1 MRGGRPAAWLLGV
14 LVLSAIVITVPA
26 GRRPFWS
33 SDEARYALL
42 GQDVLER
49 GQWLVAQL
57 REQPYLNKPQ
67 LFFWTVAVVSM
78 PFGRVSEA
86 TAAIPPVIASLV
98 GVIGVIAIGHLLWG
112 WWTGVVA
119 GLVLVTTRSFDLRPM
134 AAAIAAHVPP
144 SGTVLGHPDVRLAY
158 NFYVRRHIVEMR
170 DGADVRTR
178 VATAPPEAIL
188 VSADRWRV
196 LALPEAAA
204 WRVLASNRL
213 GNRTIMLLGRPS
225 P

>member
-1 MRGGRPAAWLLGV
+1 LRGGRPAAWLLGV

-57 REQPYLNKPQ
+57 RDQPYLNKPQ

-98 GVIGVIAIGHLLWG
+98 GVIGG
-112 WWTGVVA
+112 
-119 GLVLVTTRSFDLRPM
+119 S
-134 AAAIAAHVPP
+134 P
-144 SGTVLGHPDVRLAY
+144 SG
-158 NFYVRRHIVEMR
+158 ICC
-170 DGADVRTR
+170 GAGG
-178 VATAPPEAIL
+178 P
-188 VSADRWRV
+188 
-196 LALPEAAA
+196 
-204 WRVLASNRL
+204 AS
-213 GNRTIMLLGRPS
+213 S
-225 P
+225 PGSSW

>member
-33 SDEARYALL
+33 SDEARYALV

-57 REQPYLNKPQ
+57 RDQPYLNKPQ

-112 WWTGVVA
+112 WWIGVVA
-119 GLVLVTTRSFDLRPM
+119 GLVLVTTPFHFEMSHQVLPDLMLNAWLVWALYWLLRARRGGWRLGPFWRSMRVSRAGSCPRGRRRSPRLPRP
-134 AAAIAAHVPP
+134 AWR
-144 SGTVLGHPDVRLAY
+144 SGS
-158 NFYVRRHIVEMR
+158 
-170 DGADVRTR
+170 
-178 VATAPPEAIL
+178 ATARPR
-188 VSADRWRV
+188 SA
-196 LALPEAAA
+196 
-204 WRVLASNRL
+204 
-213 GNRTIMLLGRPS
+213 GCGPS
-225 P
+225 WAVR